1 MSHYFN
7 LIVNLVEDR
16 LVELAVNGRRR
27 IQSFPKF
34 SENNSESTWPPHDGK
49 NLSSCS
55 ARKLS
60 ASVHR
65 IICGFGDSWPCFC
78 SLQVKTRIG
87 VSSLNV
93 NRADTGKHS

>member
-7 LIVNLVEDR
+7 LIVNLVEYR
-16 LVELAVNGRRR
+16 LVELAVNGSRR
-27 IQSFPKF
+27 IQSFPEL
-34 SENNSESTWPPHDGK
+34 SGNSESTWPPHDGT

-65 IICGFGDSWPCFC
+65 TICGFGDSWPCFC
-78 SLQVKTRIG
+78 SLQEKTWIR
-87 VSSLNV
+87 VYSLNV
-93 NRADTGKHS
+93 NKADTGKHP